1 MFPMSSAEQNL
12 QRLLTGTWISQMLYA
27 AAKLG
32 LADHLAE
39 KPMSA
44 EDLAPAVGVQAEPL
58 YRLLRALAGEGV
70 FAEDEHRRFALTP
83 MAELLR
89 SDSAGSKQAMAI
101 MLGEEHHAA
110 WGQLIYSLQTGKPA
124 FDHVYG
130 KPIFDYLAE
139 HPEAARVF
147 DAAMTAVHGS
157 ETAQMLAAYDFSGVK
172 TLADIG
178 GGNGSLITMVLQR
191 YPQLKGILY
200 DIDHVVAR
208 AKPRLE
214 AAGVADRCQI
224 IAGNFFESVPK
235 GADTYLMRHIIH
247 DWDEARCIQILKHVR
262 AVLPAGGKLLLI
274 EAVVPTGN
282 EPSFGKLI
290 DINMLVMPGGKE
302 RTADE
307 YKALYAAAGF
317 KLSRIVPTAGAM
329 SLIEG
334 VAG

>member
-1 MFPMSSAEQNL
+1 MSSAEGNL

-32 LADHLAE
+32 LADHLAGE
-39 KPMSA
+39 PMAA

-70 FAEDEHRRFALTP
+70 FAEDEHRRFSLTP

-89 SDSAGSKQAMAI
+89 SDVAGSKQAMAI

-110 WGQLIYSLQTGKPA
+110 WGQILYSLQTGKPA

-130 KPIFDYLAE
+130 QPIFDYLAG

-214 AAGVADRCQI
+214 AAGVADRCQVV
-224 IAGNFFESVPK
+224 AGNFFESVPA

-274 EAVVPTGN
+274 EVVVPTGN
-282 EPSFGKLI
+282 EPSFGKLM
-290 DINMLVMPGGKE
+290 DINMMLLPGGKE

-307 YKALYAAAGF
+307 YRALYAAAGF
-317 KLSRIVPTAGAM
+317 KLSRIVPTSGVM

>member
-1 MFPMSSAEQNL
+1 MSSAEQNL

-27 AAKLG
+27 AAKLR
-32 LADHLAE
+32 LADHLAGE
-39 KPMSA
+39 PMSA

-58 YRLLRALAGEGV
+58 YRLMRALAGEGV
-70 FAEDEHRRFALTP
+70 FAEDEHRRFSLTP

-89 SDSAGSKQAMAI
+89 SDAAGSKHAMAI

-110 WGQLIYSLQTGKPA
+110 WGQILYSLQTGKPA

-130 KPIFDYLAE
+130 KPVFDYLAE

-157 ETAQMLAAYDFSGVK
+157 ETAQMLSAYDFSSVK

-191 YPQLKGILY
+191 YPKLKGILY

-214 AAGVADRCQI
+214 AAGVADRCQV

-262 AVLPAGGKLLLI
+262 AVLPTGGKLLLI
-274 EAVVPTGN
+274 EAVVPMGN

-334 VAG
+334 MAG

>member
-1 MFPMSSAEQNL
+1 MSSAEGNL

-32 LADHLAE
+32 LADHLAGE
-39 KPMSA
+39 PMAA

-70 FAEDEHRRFALTP
+70 FAEDEHRRFSLTP

-89 SDSAGSKQAMAI
+89 SDVAGSKQAMAI

-110 WGQLIYSLQTGKPA
+110 WGQILYSLQTGKPA

-130 KPIFDYLAE
+130 QPIFDYLAG

-214 AAGVADRCQI
+214 AAGVADRCQVV
-224 IAGNFFESVPK
+224 AGNFFESVPA

-274 EAVVPTGN
+274 EVVVPTGN
-282 EPSFGKLI
+282 EPSFGKLM
-290 DINMLVMPGGKE
+290 DINMMVLPGGKE

-307 YKALYAAAGF
+307 YRALYAAADF

>member
-1 MFPMSSAEQNL
+1 MSSAESNL

-32 LADHLAE
+32 LADHLAGE
-39 KPMSA
+39 PMSA

-58 YRLLRALAGEGV
+58 YRLMRALAGEGV
-70 FAEDEHRRFALTP
+70 FAEDEHRRFSLTP

-89 SDSAGSKQAMAI
+89 SDAAGSKQAMAI

-110 WGQLIYSLQTGKPA
+110 WGQIIYSLQTGKPA

-130 KPIFDYLAE
+130 QPIFDYLAS

-157 ETAQMLAAYDFSGVK
+157 ETAQMLSAYDFSGCK

-178 GGNGSLITMVLQR
+178 GGNGSLITMVLQKH
-191 YPQLKGILY
+191 PQLKGILY

-224 IAGNFFESVPK
+224 VAGNFFDSVPS

-247 DWDEARCIQILKHVR
+247 DWDEARCIKILKNVR

-282 EPSFGKLI
+282 EPSFGKLM
-290 DINMLVMPGGKE
+290 DINMMVLPGGKE
-302 RTADE
+302 RTAEE
-307 YKALYAAAGF
+307 YRALYVAAGF
-317 KLSRIVPTAGAM
+317 KLSRIVPTAGVM

>member
-1 MFPMSSAEQNL
+1 MSSAEGNL

-32 LADHLAE
+32 LADHLAGE
-39 KPMSA
+39 PMSA

-70 FAEDEHRRFALTP
+70 FAEDEHRRFSLTP

-89 SDSAGSKQAMAI
+89 SDVAGSKQAMAI

-110 WGQLIYSLQTGKPA
+110 WGQIIYSLQTGKPA

-130 KPIFDYLAE
+130 QPIFDYLAG

-157 ETAQMLAAYDFSGVK
+157 ETAQMLAAYDFSAVK

-191 YPQLKGILY
+191 YPKLQGILY

-214 AAGVADRCQI
+214 AAGVADRCQVV
-224 IAGNFFESVPK
+224 AGNFFESVPA

-274 EAVVPTGN
+274 EVVVPTGN
-282 EPSFGKLI
+282 EPSFGKLM
-290 DINMLVMPGGKE
+290 DINMMVLPGGKE

-307 YKALYAAAGF
+307 YRALYAAAGF
-317 KLSRIVPTAGAM
+317 KLSRIVPTSGVM

>member
-1 MFPMSSAEQNL
+1 MSSAESNL

-32 LADHLAE
+32 LADHLAA

-70 FAEDEHRRFALTP
+70 FAEDAHRRFALTP
-83 MAELLR
+83 MADLLR
-89 SDSAGSKQAMAI
+89 SDIAGSKQAMAI

-130 KPIFDYLAE
+130 KPIFDYLAD

-191 YPQLKGILY
+191 YPRLRGILY

-214 AAGVADRCQI
+214 AAGVADRCQV
-224 IAGNFFESVPK
+224 IAGNFFEKVPS

-247 DWDEARCIQILKHVR
+247 DWDEARCIQILKNVR

-274 EAVVPTGN
+274 EAVIPPGN

-302 RTADE
+302 RTAEE
-307 YKALYAAAGF
+307 YRALYAAAGF

>member
-1 MFPMSSAEQNL
+1 MSSAEQNL

-27 AAKLG
+27 AAKLR
-32 LADHLAE
+32 LADHLAGE
-39 KPMSA
+39 PMSA

-58 YRLLRALAGEGV
+58 YRLMRALAGEGV
-70 FAEDEHRRFALTP
+70 FAEDEHRRFSLTP

-89 SDSAGSKQAMAI
+89 SDAAGSKHAMAI
-101 MLGEEHHAA
+101 RLGEEHHAA
-110 WGQLIYSLQTGKPA
+110 WGQILYSLQTGKPA

-130 KPIFDYLAE
+130 KPVFDYLAE

-157 ETAQMLAAYDFSGVK
+157 ETAQMLSAYDFSSVK

-191 YPQLKGILY
+191 YPKLKGILY

-214 AAGVADRCQI
+214 AAGVADRCQV

-274 EAVVPTGN
+274 EAVVPMGN

-334 VAG
+334 MAG

>member
-1 MFPMSSAEQNL
+1 MSSAEGNL

-32 LADHLAE
+32 LADHLAGE
-39 KPMSA
+39 PMAA

-70 FAEDEHRRFALTP
+70 FAEDEHRRFSLTP

-89 SDSAGSKQAMAI
+89 SDVAGSKQAMAI

-110 WGQLIYSLQTGKPA
+110 WGQILYSLQTGKPA

-130 KPIFDYLAE
+130 QPIFDYLAG

-214 AAGVADRCQI
+214 AAGVADRCQV
-224 IAGNFFESVPK
+224 IAGNFFESVPA

-274 EAVVPTGN
+274 EVVVPTGN
-282 EPSFGKLI
+282 EPSFGKLM
-290 DINMLVMPGGKE
+290 DINMMVLPGGKE

-307 YKALYAAAGF
+307 YRALYAAAGF
-317 KLSRIVPTAGAM
+317 KLSRIVPTSGVM

>member
-1 MFPMSSAEQNL
+1 MSSAEGNL

-32 LADHLAE
+32 LADHLAD
-39 KPMSA
+39 KPLAA

-70 FAEDEHRRFALTP
+70 FAEDEHRRFSLTP

-89 SDSAGSKQAMAI
+89 SDVAGSKQAMAI

-110 WGQLIYSLQTGKPA
+110 WGQIIYSLQTGKPA

-130 KPIFDYLAE
+130 QPIFDYLAG

-157 ETAQMLAAYDFSGVK
+157 ETAQMLAAYDFSAVK

-191 YPQLKGILY
+191 YPKLQGILY

-214 AAGVADRCQI
+214 AAGVADRCQVV
-224 IAGNFFESVPK
+224 AGNFFESVPA

-274 EAVVPTGN
+274 EVVVPTGN
-282 EPSFGKLI
+282 EPSFGKLM
-290 DINMLVMPGGKE
+290 DINMMVLPGGKE

-307 YKALYAAAGF
+307 YRALYAAAGF
-317 KLSRIVPTAGAM
+317 KLSRIVPTSGVM

>member
-1 MFPMSSAEQNL
+1 MSSAESNL

-32 LADHLAE
+32 LADHLAGE
-39 KPMSA
+39 PMSA

-58 YRLLRALAGEGV
+58 YRLMRALAGEGV
-70 FAEDEHRRFALTP
+70 FAEDEHRRFSLTP

-89 SDSAGSKQAMAI
+89 SDAAGSKQAMAI

-110 WGQLIYSLQTGKPA
+110 WGQIIYSLQTGKPA

-130 KPIFDYLAE
+130 QPIFDYLAS

-157 ETAQMLAAYDFSGVK
+157 ETAQMLSAYDFSGCK

-178 GGNGSLITMVLQR
+178 GGNGSLITMVLQKH
-191 YPQLKGILY
+191 PQLKGILY

-224 IAGNFFESVPK
+224 VAGNFFDSVPS

-247 DWDEARCIQILKHVR
+247 DWDEARCIKILKNVR

-282 EPSFGKLI
+282 EPSFGKLM
-290 DINMLVMPGGKE
+290 DINMMVLPGGKE

-307 YKALYAAAGF
+307 YRALYVAAGF
-317 KLSRIVPTAGAM
+317 KLSRIVPTAGVM

-334 VAG
+334 AAG

>member
-1 MFPMSSAEQNL
+1 MSSAEQNL

-32 LADHLAE
+32 VADHLAGE
-39 KPMSA
+39 PMSA
-44 EDLAPAVGVQAEPL
+44 EDLAAAVGVQAEPL
-58 YRLLRALAGEGV
+58 YRLLRALASEGV
-70 FAEDEHRRFALTP
+70 FEEDDHHRFSLTP
-83 MAELLR
+83 MADLLR
-89 SDSAGSKQAMAI
+89 SDVATSKQAMAI

-110 WGQLIYSLQTGKPA
+110 WGQIIYSLQTGKPA

-130 KPIFDYLAE
+130 KPVFGYLAE
-139 HPEAARVF
+139 HPEAARNF

-157 ETAQMLAAYDFSGVK
+157 ETAQMLAAYDFSDCK

-191 YPQLKGILY
+191 YPKLKGILY
-200 DIDHVVAR
+200 DLDHVVAR

-214 AAGVADRCQI
+214 AASVADRCQV
-224 IAGNFFESVPK
+224 IAGSFFESVPS

-247 DWDEARCIQILKHVR
+247 DWDEPRCIQILKHCR
-262 AVLPAGGKLLLI
+262 AALPAGGKVLLI
-274 EAVVPTGN
+274 EAVIPPGN
-282 EPSFGKLI
+282 KPSFGKLI

-302 RTADE
+302 RTAAE
-307 YKALYAAAGF
+307 YKSLYAAAGL

-334 VAG
+334 VAA

>member
-1 MFPMSSAEQNL
+1 MSSAEGNL

-32 LADHLAE
+32 LADHLVGE
-39 KPMSA
+39 PMSA

-58 YRLLRALAGEGV
+58 YRLMRALAGEGV
-70 FAEDEHRRFALTP
+70 FAEDEHRRFSLTP

-89 SDSAGSKQAMAI
+89 SDVAGSKQAMAI

-110 WGQLIYSLQTGKPA
+110 WGQLLYSLQTGKPA
-124 FDHVYG
+124 FDHVFG
-130 KPIFDYLAE
+130 KPVFDYLAE

-157 ETAQMLAAYDFSGVK
+157 ETAQMLAAYDFSAVK

-191 YPQLKGILY
+191 YPKLQGILY

-208 AKPRLE
+208 AKPRLQ
-214 AAGVADRCQI
+214 AAGVADRCQTV
-224 IAGNFFESVPK
+224 AGNFFESVPA

-274 EAVVPTGN
+274 EAVVPPGN

-307 YKALYAAAGF
+307 YQALYTAAGF
-317 KLSRIVPTAGAM
+317 KLSRIVPTTGAM

>member
-1 MFPMSSAEQNL
+1 MSSAEGNL

-32 LADHLAE
+32 LADHLAGE
-39 KPMSA
+39 PMAA

-70 FAEDEHRRFALTP
+70 FAEDEHRRFSLTP

-89 SDSAGSKQAMAI
+89 SDVAGSKQAMAI

-110 WGQLIYSLQTGKPA
+110 WGQILYSLQTGKPA

-130 KPIFDYLAE
+130 QPIFDYLAG

-214 AAGVADRCQI
+214 AAGVADRCQV
-224 IAGNFFESVPK
+224 IAGNFFESVPT

-274 EAVVPTGN
+274 EVVVPTGN
-282 EPSFGKLI
+282 EPSFGKLM
-290 DINMLVMPGGKE
+290 DINMMVLPGGKE

-307 YKALYAAAGF
+307 YRALYAAAGF
-317 KLSRIVPTAGAM
+317 KLSRIVPTSGVM